1 MRQKDINRIIVKR
14 DEEVKKLLK
23 GKYEYYG
30 RFGVNGGIYLD
41 LFINKETCDIL
52 LMTACIFYNM
62 MCAGVMERPAELMIE
77 ITAKESGLKP
87 EDMNDIDRLLS
98 REVIDDAV
106 EVLLRA
112 GELVL
117 VGFIDRNESKYAVG
131 HTGYINYTNCQDSFH
146 FSLLNSMDTGC
157 NTTSIKLDNCDYWY
171 TVILPEEV
179 HSDMVS
185 RNTGVEENIEITKKV
200 LKEQKE

>member
-1 MRQKDINRIIVKR
+1 MRKKDINRIIVKR
-14 DEEVKKLLK
+14 DEEVRKILK
-23 GKYEYYG
+23 DKYEYCG
-30 RFGVNGGIYLD
+30 RFGINGGIYLD
-41 LFINKETCDIL
+41 MFINNETCDVL

-62 MCAGVMERPAELMIE
+62 MCEGVMDRPVELMIE
-77 ITAKESGLKP
+77 ITAKESGLTP
-87 EDMNDIDRLLS
+87 DDMHDIDGILN

-112 GELVL
+112 GEIVL
-117 VGFIDRNESKYAVG
+117 VGFIDRYKSKYAVG
-131 HTGYINYTNCQDSFH
+131 HTGYINYINYKDKFN
-146 FSLLNSMDTGC
+146 FSLLDSTDTGC

-171 TVILPEEV
+171 TVILPDEIYT
-179 HSDMVS
+179 DMVS